1 MNFKALCLALTFVS
15 LMPVPARAEEDAHE
29 RIAEAAR
36 AVESKVIAW
45 RRDIHQHPELGNR
58 EFRTSKLVAEH
69 LRSLGYQVETGV
81 AHTGVVGVLVGG
93 RPGSVVALRAD
104 MDALPVEE
112 KVDLPFASKARGEY
126 NGQDVPVMH
135 ACGHD
140 NHVAILM
147 GVAEILA
154 GLRESL
160 PGSVKLIFQPAEEG
174 APQGEEGGAR
184 LMVAEGVLDKY
195 PKPAAIFGLHVGP
208 LPTGTLNYRA
218 KGTMA
223 AADNLK
229 IKVEGVQTHGSAPW
243 LGVDP
248 VLAAAQIV
256 VALETIPSRQLDL
269 TTAPAVVSI
278 GSIHGGVRGNIIPGE
293 VEMVGTIRTFDKAMR
308 EAFLEKIRR
317 TAESTAAA
325 SGAKAT
331 VTIES
336 YAPVTWNDPALT
348 AEMLPTLV
356 WAAGEGRTAEMPPI
370 TASEDFSLF
379 QEKIPGLY
387 FMLGVNREGVGA
399 GEAAYNHSPL
409 FYANEDAL
417 IVGVRAMA
425 GLAWDFL
432 SQKAGRS

>member
-184 LMVAEGVLDKY
+184 LMVAEGVLDKD